1 VTWSTACPDWER
13 RILAQPQESLIPFP
27 PLFPDEAEAG
37 LKVFKSLRVGDV
49 AGAPPMGELCRPWIL
64 EFVASIFGAYDA
76 QAGRRLIKEF
86 LLLISKKNSK
96 STTAA
101 GIMLT
106 ALVRNWRESAEF
118 VILAPT
124 IEIANNSF
132 GPAAD
137 MVRRDDD
144 LSALMHVQT
153 HYRTITNRTTGA
165 TLKVVA
171 ADNESVGGKKATG
184 VLIDELWLFG
194 KRNAENMLLEATGG
208 HAARP
213 EGFTIFLSTQS
224 DEPPAGVFAQKLLYA
239 RGVRDGA
246 IEDPQFLPVLYEY
259 PPAMIEEERFRD
271 RAFWYVTNPNL
282 GASVD
287 PDFLERKL
295 REAEFGTGEDSA
307 QGIYAKHFNVEIGLR
322 LASNSWAGASYWE
335 AQGREDL
342 RDLGELIRRC
352 EVATVGID
360 GGGLDDLLGLCILGR
375 ERETG
380 HWLSWS
386 RAWAHEI
393 VLQRRKQVA
402 PRLRDLHAA
411 GQLTI
416 VKAPGQD
423 VQELAQY
430 VKQVFDAGLLERDED
445 EREKAAIG
453 VDPVGI
459 GAVLDELAAVG
470 IPRELVLGIPQG
482 YRMTGAVK
490 EAERRLGAAMLWHG
504 ALELMA
510 WCIGNAKIIPAGN
523 AVLITKQVSGSAK
536 IDPLLAL
543 IDAVSLMM
551 LNPRS
556 RDSSPEIQ
564 VITL

>member
-37 LKVFKSLRVGDV
+37 LKVFKSLRVADV

-208 HAARP
+208 HAAGLRASRSSCRRNRTSRP
-213 EGFTIFLSTQS
+213 RASSRRSCST
-224 DEPPAGVFAQKLLYA
+224 PAACATGRSTTRSFCRCSTNTRPRCSRRSASASASTGTSRTRTSERRSIRTSSSGSSA
-239 RGVRDGA
+239 RRSSGR
-246 IEDPQFLPVLYEY
+246 
-259 PPAMIEEERFRD
+259 
-271 RAFWYVTNPNL
+271 
-282 GASVD
+282 
-287 PDFLERKL
+287 
-295 REAEFGTGEDSA
+295 GEDSA

-335 AQGREDL
+335 AQGRKEIEISVSSSSGA
-342 RDLGELIRRC
+342 RWRPWASMAEASTTCLGS
-352 EVATVGID
+352 AFSAASAKPGI
-360 GGGLDDLLGLCILGR
+360 GSPGR
-375 ERETG
+375 EPG
-380 HWLSWS
+380 HTRSS
-386 RAWAHEI
+386 CSAAS
-393 VLQRRKQVA
+393 
-402 PRLRDLHAA
+402 RLRL
-411 GQLTI
+411 GCEICT
-416 VKAPGQD
+416 
-423 VQELAQY
+423 
-430 VKQVFDAGLLERDED
+430 
-445 EREKAAIG
+445 
-453 VDPVGI
+453 
-459 GAVLDELAAVG
+459 
-470 IPRELVLGIPQG
+470 PR
-482 YRMTGAVK
+482 A
-490 EAERRLGAAMLWHG
+490 
-504 ALELMA
+504 
-510 WCIGNAKIIPAGN
+510 
-523 AVLITKQVSGSAK
+523 SS
-536 IDPLLAL
+536 
-543 IDAVSLMM
+543 
-551 LNPRS
+551 RS
-556 RDSSPEIQ
+556 
-564 VITL
+564 